1 MPCEYSPGMPFA
13 KLQESNAYIA
23 YRLSEVNS
31 IQGGQSMNSQSL
43 RDAVQLLSTLT
54 TAGCQVRV
62 EGDALHVYDPQKSLT
77 DELRQSISQHKMA
90 ILSLLTRDAM
100 RRLLQILDMAQ
111 PSIPVGLQEDFATA
125 WLAAVRMVGEPWTGE
140 EEIELWKQ

>member
-1 MPCEYSPGMPFA
+1 
-13 KLQESNAYIA
+13 
-23 YRLSEVNS
+23 
-31 IQGGQSMNSQSL
+31 MNSQSL

-54 TAGCQVRV
+54 TAGCQIRV

-77 DELRQSISQHKMA
+77 DELRRSISQHKMA

-111 PSIPVGLQEDFATA
+111 PSIPVGLQEDFAAA
-125 WLAAVRMVGEPWTGE
+125 WLTATQIVGDLWEQQEEPEPW
-140 EEIELWKQ
+140 Q